1 MYSIGEGAIG
11 SSLPSLSTGEG
22 KEEPSLREEWM
33 EKIGDI
39 RFDMISRFDIHK
51 W

>member
-1 MYSIGEGAIG
+1 MVPGFTIFHFSMYSIGEGGGG
-11 SSLPSLSTGEG
+11 SSHPSLSVGGG

-39 RFDMISRFDIHK
+39 R
-51 W
+51 